1 LIYFNVSFQ
10 YERETHI
17 DKSSIN
23 MAEFDEYIVSI
34 LGPSQTPKGHQR
46 GWYGYTFIQN
56 VDEMEES

>member
-1 LIYFNVSFQ
+1 
-10 YERETHI
+10 
-17 DKSSIN
+17 